1 MASKNIQRVTASGR
15 LSAAEAAEAR
25 RLRELAAKDKQEILA
40 IGRALLA
47 EKRRRQADAA
57 GTATLG
63 EKIRAAREA
72 RGLTQA
78 ELAAR
83 AHIAQAYLSY
93 LEQDQREPSLAIAAR
108 LSRELGVTLDDLA
121 SSVVESG

>member
-1 MASKNIQRVTASGR
+1 MASKKIQRVNASGR
-15 LSAAEAAEAR
+15 LSTAEAAEAR
-25 RLRELAAKDKQEILA
+25 RLRDLAAKDKDEILA
-40 IGRALLA
+40 LGRVLLA
-47 EKRRRQADAA
+47 DKRRRQADAA

-63 EKIRAAREA
+63 EKIRSAREA

-108 LSRELGVTLDDLA
+108 LSRELGITLDDLA

>member
-1 MASKNIQRVTASGR
+1 MTAPR
-15 LSAAEAAEAR
+15 KLTAAEAAEAR
-25 RLRELAAKDKQEILA
+25 RLRALAAKDKEERLA
-40 IGRALLA
+40 LGRALLA
-47 EKRRRQADAA
+47 DKRKRQADSA

-63 EKIRAAREA
+63 EKIRTAREA

-83 AHIAQAYLSY
+83 AHVAQAYLSY

-108 LSRELGVTLDDLA
+108 LSRELGITLDDLA
-121 SSVVESG
+121 SSVAESG